1 MGLVYS
7 EGAVGVS
14 RDSLRL
20 RSGQASLR
28 YAAGNRVWFGIAQ
41 NDRAGSSFDP
51 DGQAGPSAALRT
63 GSDWRRARRTGG
75 DRAQDRPLKS
85 AASEPRAAHHA
96 CGRQDS
102 LRGDVSR
109 TSQRSAGRS
118 HSSRQDGDHASIS
131 LPSPTNRDG
140 RSVGLREGGAQISG
154 IIHVPVAADHE
165 RLQAKQ
171 PESQPVALVDGGGE
185 ARGEVEGDG
194 AGADG
199 AEGGA

>member
-63 GSDWRRARRTGG
+63 G
-75 DRAQDRPLKS
+75 
-85 AASEPRAAHHA
+85 
-96 CGRQDS
+96 
-102 LRGDVSR
+102 
-109 TSQRSAGRS
+109 S